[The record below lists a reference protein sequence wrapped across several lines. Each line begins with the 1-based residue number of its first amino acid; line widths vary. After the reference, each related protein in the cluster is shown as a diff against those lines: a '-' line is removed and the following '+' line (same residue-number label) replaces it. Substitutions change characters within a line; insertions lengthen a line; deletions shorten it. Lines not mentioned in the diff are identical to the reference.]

1 MTRWF
6 LFLLLL
12 VGYPAY
18 SIPVY
23 SFTTVPY
30 VYTWAAASNNE
41 TVRLVVAD
49 IIPSIFTNCTAV
61 DSPTNYPNNCY
72 TGVFLNVSC
81 WDVNGIGRNARFT
94 PIVVA
99 QDGSE
104 HSVIITQ
111 NMSGYMISAAIIEIK
126 STYSDMALDKTIS
139 CSFDFYESTPL
150 AKSIIVN
157 GVNTTVFHVPLT
169 IRMYTPLTA
178 SITDLT
184 GHQQVRL
191 GEALSWTAEYSVNS
205 ATENLSS
212 IFLTSADC
220 NQYMPVTTLGGT
232 QYQVGDIIDSPP
244 RSGTFVYSL
253 IPPASG
259 NYVCNVVVNFESL

>member
-1 MTRWF
+1 MIRQF

-12 VGYPAY
+12 VGFPAY
-18 SIPVY
+18 TDPVY
-23 SFTTVPY
+23 TFTALPY
-30 VYTWAAASNNE
+30 TYTWGAPSNNA
-41 TVRLVVAD
+41 TVILNVKD
-49 IIPSIFTNCTAV
+49 IVSSIFTNCSAV
-61 DSPTNYPNNCY
+61 DSPKEYPNNCY
-72 TGVFLNVSC
+72 TNLYINTSC
-81 WDVNGIGRNARFT
+81 KDIYGLGQNARFT

-104 HSVIITQ
+104 HSVIISQ
-111 NMSGYMISAAIIEIK
+111 NMNGFSISSAIIEIK
-126 STYSDMALDKTIS
+126 STYSDMAVDKTIT
-139 CSFDFYESTPL
+139 CSFDFYESSPL
-150 AKSIIVN
+150 FKTIIVN
-157 GVNTTVFHVPLT
+157 GVKTAVFYVPFT

-191 GEALSWTAEYSVNS
+191 GEALSWTAEYSVNVAS
-205 ATENLSS
+205 ENLSS

-232 QYQVGDIIDSPP
+232 QYQVGDVIDSPP

-253 IPPASG
+253 MPPASG